1 MYTYTHDNT
10 PSLSLSLFQT
20 LSGIKAKVSEKKRQW
35 DEEMEELKSQYE
47 GEIQSLKNRYRKE
60 KTSSDSAISDQL
72 NQLEQELNE
81 QWRVKS
87 ERMVQQ
93 TEERW
98 KRKNQDLEVE
108 KQIMSAISAM
118 HSDVSSLTHSFPPFI
133 S

>member
-1 MYTYTHDNT
+1 
-10 PSLSLSLFQT
+10 
-20 LSGIKAKVSEKKRQW
+20 
-35 DEEMEELKSQYE
+35 MEELKSQYE

-118 HSDVSSLTHSFPPFI
+118 HSEVSSLTHSFPPFI

>member
-1 MYTYTHDNT
+1 
-10 PSLSLSLFQT
+10 
-20 LSGIKAKVSEKKRQW
+20 
-35 DEEMEELKSQYE
+35 MEELKSQYE
-47 GEIQSLKNRYRKE
+47 GEIQSLKTRYRKE
-60 KTSSDSAISDQL
+60 KTSTDSAISDQL

-108 KQIMSAISAM
+108 KQIMSAM
-118 HSDVSSLTHSFPPFI
+118 HSEVSSLAHSFPPSI